1 MTLSTQRRKVELAA
15 ARAHASANAYRQS
28 AERLQSRL
36 RRDWRLPIASGLGA
50 GAIASLLPVA
60 AIVRAGSTLLQL
72 AMALSRVP
80 YGALS
85 RLTRNAP
92 GTSDSS
98 RD

>member
-1 MTLSTQRRKVELAA
+1 MTLSAQRRKAEIAA

-50 GAIASLLPVA
+50 GAIASMFPVA
-60 AIVRAGSTLLQL
+60 ATVRAGSMLLRL

-85 RLTRNAP
+85 RLARNAP
-92 GTSDSS
+92 VTRDSS
-98 RD
+98 GD